1 MDEQFLFSFHSQ
13 IQQALRGVQA
23 RIVER
28 ACNKGDVVEE
38 IRLAILSVHQATQK
52 ASFQLYGRPMKHFQ
66 IHVLPSSNNLA
77 SLIRVNF

>member
-1 MDEQFLFSFHSQ
+1 MDEQFLFSFHPQ

-28 ACNKGDVVEE
+28 ACNKEDVEE
-38 IRLAILSVHQATQK
+38 IRLAILSVHQVTQK
-52 ASFQLYGRPMKHFQ
+52 SSFQLYGRPMKHFQ
-66 IHVLPSSNNLA
+66 IHVLSSSNNLA